1 MGLSRHRLAVLA
13 AAAVLTGAAVAA
25 TALGLSIPPTPATP
39 TSYPS
44 ISHPAQYAT
53 YDGKGR
59 PTARAGWHWTSTGG
73 NCCETYVQSTAAG
86 RILEYGGTYPYTS
99 DDHGKTWQQVVFTT
113 PLVNGEGAI
122 VAGPKGNIYGI
133 GWDPYT
139 GDHLQAVVYGGSD
152 KKWQV
157 AEAPLKTP
165 FFDREWITYAQGPFV
180 LGGQTVP
187 FVTIVRGG
195 GVDKS
200 VELLSGDGLTY
211 LTPSIPSQDVKA
223 SQVEPKRFRIPV
235 VANPDADSWQPNPG
249 AFTLPLTGGG
259 VLLMDN
265 SEDNLGC
272 DAAHL
277 NAGTAKWECVTLAW
291 KPQGTVR
298 QDSRGWLT
306 QVHKLGSTALDL
318 GLSKDGGVTWQHTT
332 LTPPKGGTLEGGTEF
347 LDVKVD
353 GRRGEAVV
361 ASRVDDAAGKGQDL
375 VWRVDTRS
383 PQPRVVKIYAVG
395 LGNISTVIGVL
406 GATSDRFDFPSL
418 TLLPDGRIVASFDDS
433 TTPRSQVRDVVP
445 ATNPTGHSPAIAI
458 LD

>member
-1 MGLSRHRLAVLA
+1 MTPRRQRLAVLA
-13 AAAVLTGAAVAA
+13 ATTLAAAGVAVAVA
-25 TALGLSIPPTPATP
+25 VPSIPPTPATP
-39 TSYPS
+39 TAYPS
-44 ISHPAQYAT
+44 VSHPAQYAT
-53 YDGKGR
+53 FDGKGR
-59 PTARAGWHWTSTGG
+59 PLAKSGWHWNSTGG
-73 NCCETYVQSTAAG
+73 NCCEIYLHSTASG

-122 VAGPKGNIYGI
+122 VAGPQGNVYGI

-139 GDHLQAVVYGGSD
+139 GDHLQAVVYGGAD

-165 FFDREWITYAQGPFV
+165 FFDREWITYAKGPFV
-180 LGGQTVP
+180 LGGKTVP

-211 LTPSIPSQDVKA
+211 LTTSIPGQEVA
-223 SQVEPKRFRIPV
+223 ATRAEPKHFTIPV

-249 AFTLPLTGGG
+249 TYTLPLTGGG

-265 SEDNLGC
+265 SDDGLGC

-277 NAGTAKWECVTLAW
+277 NASTATWECVALAW

-306 QVHKLGSTALDL
+306 QVHKIGTTALDL
-318 GLSKDGGVTWQHTT
+318 GLSKDGGVSWKHTT
-332 LTPPKGGTLEGGTEF
+332 LTPPAGGTLEGGADF
-347 LDVKVD
+347 FDIKVD

-361 ASRVDDAAGKGQDL
+361 ASRADNAAGKGQDL
-375 VWRVDTRS
+375 VWRVDIKGA
-383 PQPRVVKIYAVG
+383 QPVVKRIYAVG
-395 LGNISTVIGVL
+395 LGDISTVIGVL

-418 TLLPDGRIVASFDDS
+418 TLLPDGRIAASFDDS
-433 TTPRSQVRDVVP
+433 STPKSQTRDVVP